1 MFLVD
6 DHQEVIVKECLQT
19 GNREYLGFS
28 LNQSYPNTECGVW
41 ALETYVEPMV
51 ILRVSFVFQL
61 LNNMKQ

>member
-1 MFLVD
+1 M
-6 DHQEVIVKECLQT
+6 KECLQT

-28 LNQSYPNTECGVW
+28 LNQSYPNTDCGVW

-51 ILRVSFVFQL
+51 ILRVSFFFFQL